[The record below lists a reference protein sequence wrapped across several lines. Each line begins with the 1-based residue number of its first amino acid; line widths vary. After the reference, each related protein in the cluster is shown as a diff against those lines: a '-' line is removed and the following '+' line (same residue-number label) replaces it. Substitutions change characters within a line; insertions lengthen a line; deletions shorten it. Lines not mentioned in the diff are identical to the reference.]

1 MWAANEMWNSSPIE
15 TFNFDVSTY
24 MNSTAEAVIKST
36 TFKIFLDV
44 KTSILI
50 QTLYKQRV

>member
-36 TFKIFLDV
+36 TFINIFRRKNLN
-44 KTSILI
+44 
-50 QTLYKQRV
+50 LY